1 MLPGQIF
8 TEMWNGKIITVE
20 KVGMS
25 ANNRFRPFIGDRRSL
40 AMVMQIEKSGFYN
53 DVLIKYFAVTWTEL
67 KF

>member
-20 KVGMS
+20 KVCLQIIAFVLS
-25 ANNRFRPFIGDRRSL
+25 LAIDDLL

-53 DVLIKYFAVTWTEL
+53 DVLIKYFDVIWTEL
-67 KF
+67 KL